1 MTSAIIIN
9 LPFNLLLSL
18 FTVGQNTVP
27 NKLFPFYSFLVSVD
41 QTHVVITAVLVYI
54 HFLII
59 FLL

>member
-27 NKLFPFYSFLVSVD
+27 NKLFPF
-41 QTHVVITAVLVYI
+41 I
-54 HFLII
+54 HF
-59 FLL
+59 